1 MKLVDIASFQAL
13 SEQTGLS
20 RRAIDT
26 LRKGNASTLK
36 YTELAQLARILQLEL
51 QELIAK
57 FIKQGGVE
65 SQSHLVKLLARE
77 GVKVT
82 QATASRDLED
92 LGAIRI
98 RDAGGEFQYAISDE
112 ATSKPASAA
121 NLILSVTA
129 SGNLA
134 VVRTPPGGA
143 QLLASA
149 IDRNSLNGSLKS
161 AIGTIAGDD
170 TVLVV
175 SKTANGGAELA
186 KSISVFA
193 TGTKGKRK

>member
-1 MKLVDIASFQAL
+1 MNAKNTLTSVQ
-13 SEQTGLS
+13 
-20 RRAIDT
+20 RR
-26 LRKGNASTLK
+26 S
-36 YTELAQLARILQLEL
+36 
-51 QELIAK
+51 LIAK
-57 FIKQGGVE
+57 LIRQGGIE

-82 QATASRDLED
+82 QATASRDLEE
-92 LGAIRI
+92 LGASRA
-98 RDAGGEFQYAISDE
+98 RDASGEFQYVIADE
-112 ATSKPASAA
+112 STSKTTSAA
-121 NLILSVTA
+121 NLIMSVTA

-149 IDRNSLNGSLKS
+149 IDRNSLNGALKS

-175 SKTANGGAELA
+175 SKTANGGADLA
-186 KSISVFA
+186 KSISTFA
-193 TGTKGKRK
+193 SGVKGKRK

>member
-1 MKLVDIASFQAL
+1 MSVKVQLNSSQ
-13 SEQTGLS
+13 
-20 RRAIDT
+20 RRA
-26 LRKGNASTLK
+26 
-36 YTELAQLARILQLEL
+36 
-51 QELIAK
+51 LIAK

-92 LGAIRI
+92 LGAVRI
-98 RDAGGEFQYAISDE
+98 RDAGGELQYSISDD
-112 ATSKPASAA
+112 ATSKPASAG

-149 IDRNSLNGSLKS
+149 IDRNSLNGALKS

-170 TVLVV
+170 TVLVI

-193 TGTKGKRK
+193 TGAKGKRK

>member
-1 MKLVDIASFQAL
+1 MSVKTNLTSNQ
-13 SEQTGLS
+13 
-20 RRAIDT
+20 
-26 LRKGNASTLK
+26 RKA
-36 YTELAQLARILQLEL
+36 
-51 QELIAK
+51 LIAK
-57 FIKQGGVE
+57 MIKQGGVE
-65 SQSHLVKLLARE
+65 SQSHLVKLLGRE

-92 LGAIRI
+92 LGATRV
-98 RDAGGEFQYAISDE
+98 RDANGEFQYVIPEDAN
-112 ATSKPASAA
+112 SKNSSAA
-121 NLILSVTA
+121 NLIMSVTA

-149 IDRNSLNGSLKS
+149 IDRNSLNGLLKS

-175 SKTANGGAELA
+175 AKTANGGAELA
-186 KSISVFA
+186 KSITNYA
-193 TGTKGKRK
+193 TRTNKQKGKRN

>member
-1 MKLVDIASFQAL
+1 MSVKVQLNSSQ
-13 SEQTGLS
+13 
-20 RRAIDT
+20 RRA
-26 LRKGNASTLK
+26 
-36 YTELAQLARILQLEL
+36 
-51 QELIAK
+51 LIAK

-82 QATASRDLED
+82 QATASRDLDD

-98 RDAGGEFQYAISDE
+98 RDAGGEFQYAISEE
-112 ATSKPASAA
+112 ANSKPASAA

>member
-1 MKLVDIASFQAL
+1 MSVKVQLNSSQ
-13 SEQTGLS
+13 
-20 RRAIDT
+20 RRA
-26 LRKGNASTLK
+26 
-36 YTELAQLARILQLEL
+36 
-51 QELIAK
+51 LIAK

-77 GVKVT
+77 GVKVN

-98 RDAGGEFQYAISDE
+98 RNAGGEFQYAISEE

>member
-1 MKLVDIASFQAL
+1 MSVKVQLNSSQ
-13 SEQTGLS
+13 
-20 RRAIDT
+20 RRA
-26 LRKGNASTLK
+26 
-36 YTELAQLARILQLEL
+36 
-51 QELIAK
+51 LIAK
-57 FIKQGGVE
+57 LIKQGGVE

-92 LGAIRI
+92 LGAVRI

-149 IDRNSLNGSLKS
+149 IDRNSLNGFLKS

>member
-1 MKLVDIASFQAL
+1 MSVKTNLNSSQ
-13 SEQTGLS
+13 
-20 RRAIDT
+20 RR
-26 LRKGNASTLK
+26 N
-36 YTELAQLARILQLEL
+36 
-51 QELIAK
+51 LIAK
-57 FIKQGGVE
+57 MIKQGGVE
-65 SQSHLVKLLARE
+65 SQTHLVKLLARE

-92 LGAIRI
+92 LGATRI
-98 RDAGGEFQYAISDE
+98 RDANGEFQYVIPE
-112 ATSKPASAA
+112 EVVSKSNSAA
-121 NLILSVTA
+121 NLIMSVTA

-149 IDRNSLNGSLKS
+149 IDRNSLNGILKC

-175 SKTANGGAELA
+175 AKTANGGAELA
-186 KSISVFA
+186 KSITSYA
-193 TGTKGKRK
+193 SKTKGKRK

>member
-1 MKLVDIASFQAL
+1 MSVKVQLNSSQ
-13 SEQTGLS
+13 
-20 RRAIDT
+20 RRA
-26 LRKGNASTLK
+26 
-36 YTELAQLARILQLEL
+36 
-51 QELIAK
+51 LIAK

-92 LGAIRI
+92 LGAVRI
-98 RDAGGEFQYAISDE
+98 RDAGGEFQYAISDD

-193 TGTKGKRK
+193 TGIKGKRK

>member
-1 MKLVDIASFQAL
+1 MSVKVQLNSSQ
-13 SEQTGLS
+13 
-20 RRAIDT
+20 RRA
-26 LRKGNASTLK
+26 
-36 YTELAQLARILQLEL
+36 
-51 QELIAK
+51 LIAK

-92 LGAIRI
+92 LGAVRI
-98 RDAGGEFQYAISDE
+98 RDAGGEFQYAISDD

-193 TGTKGKRK
+193 TRTKGKRK

>member
-1 MKLVDIASFQAL
+1 MSVKTNLNSSQ
-13 SEQTGLS
+13 
-20 RRAIDT
+20 RR
-26 LRKGNASTLK
+26 N
-36 YTELAQLARILQLEL
+36 
-51 QELIAK
+51 LIAK
-57 FIKQGGVE
+57 MIKQGGVE
-65 SQSHLVKLLARE
+65 SQTHLVKLLARE

-92 LGAIRI
+92 LGATRI
-98 RDAGGEFQYAISDE
+98 RDANGEFQYVIPE
-112 ATSKPASAA
+112 EVVSKSNSAA
-121 NLILSVTA
+121 NLIMSVTA

-149 IDRNSLNGSLKS
+149 IDRNSLNGILKS

-175 SKTANGGAELA
+175 AKTANGGAELA
-186 KSISVFA
+186 KSITSYA
-193 TGTKGKRK
+193 SKTKGKRK

>member
-1 MKLVDIASFQAL
+1 MNAKNTLTSVQ
-13 SEQTGLS
+13 
-20 RRAIDT
+20 RR
-26 LRKGNASTLK
+26 S
-36 YTELAQLARILQLEL
+36 
-51 QELIAK
+51 LIAK
-57 FIKQGGVE
+57 LIRQGGVE

-82 QATASRDLED
+82 QATASRDLEE
-92 LGAIRI
+92 LGASRA
-98 RDAGGEFQYAISDE
+98 RNASGEFQYVIADE
-112 ATSKPASAA
+112 STSKTTSAA
-121 NLILSVTA
+121 NLIMSVTA

-149 IDRNSLNGSLKS
+149 IDRNSLNGALKS

-175 SKTANGGAELA
+175 SKTANGGADLA
-186 KSISVFA
+186 KSISTFA
-193 TGTKGKRK
+193 SGVKGKRK

>member
-1 MKLVDIASFQAL
+1 MNAKNTLTSSQ
-13 SEQTGLS
+13 
-20 RRAIDT
+20 RR
-26 LRKGNASTLK
+26 S
-36 YTELAQLARILQLEL
+36 
-51 QELIAK
+51 LIAK
-57 FIKQGGVE
+57 LIKQGGVE

-82 QATASRDLED
+82 QATASRDLEE
-92 LGAIRI
+92 LGASRA
-98 RDAGGEFQYAISDE
+98 RDASGEFQYLIADE
-112 ATSKPASAA
+112 STSKTTSAA
-121 NLILSVTA
+121 NLIMSVTA

-149 IDRNSLNGSLKS
+149 IDRNSLNGALKS

-175 SKTANGGAELA
+175 SKTANGGADLA
-186 KSISVFA
+186 KSISTFA
-193 TGTKGKRK
+193 SGVKGKRK

>member
-1 MKLVDIASFQAL
+1 MSVKVQLNSSQ
-13 SEQTGLS
+13 
-20 RRAIDT
+20 RRA
-26 LRKGNASTLK
+26 
-36 YTELAQLARILQLEL
+36 
-51 QELIAK
+51 LIAK

-112 ATSKPASAA
+112 ATSKPASAV

>member
-1 MKLVDIASFQAL
+1 MSAKTSLTSNQ
-13 SEQTGLS
+13 
-20 RRAIDT
+20 
-26 LRKGNASTLK
+26 RKA
-36 YTELAQLARILQLEL
+36 
-51 QELIAK
+51 LIAK
-57 FIKQGGVE
+57 IIKQGGVE

-92 LGAIRI
+92 LGATRV
-98 RDAGGEFQYAISDE
+98 RDANSEFQYVIPED
-112 ATSKPASAA
+112 ASARSSSA
-121 NLILSVTA
+121 VNLIVSVTA

-149 IDRNSLNGSLKS
+149 IDRNSLNGALKS

-175 SKTANGGAELA
+175 AKTANGGAELA
-186 KSISVFA
+186 KSITNYA
-193 TGTKGKRK
+193 TRTNKAKGKRN

>member
-1 MKLVDIASFQAL
+1 MNVKTNLTSNQRKAL
-13 SEQTGLS
+13 IT
-20 RRAIDT
+20 RM
-26 LRKGNASTLK
+26 
-36 YTELAQLARILQLEL
+36 
-51 QELIAK
+51 
-57 FIKQGGVE
+57 IKQGGVE

-92 LGAIRI
+92 LGATRV
-98 RDAGGEFQYAISDE
+98 RDANGEFQYVIPEDAN
-112 ATSKPASAA
+112 SKNSSAA
-121 NLILSVTA
+121 NLIMSVTA

-149 IDRNSLNGSLKS
+149 IDRNSLNGLLKS

-175 SKTANGGAELA
+175 AKTANGGAELA
-186 KSISVFA
+186 KSITNYA
-193 TGTKGKRK
+193 TRTSKPKGKRN

>member
-1 MKLVDIASFQAL
+1 MSVKTILTSSQRKAL
-13 SEQTGLS
+13 ISKMV
-20 RRAIDT
+20 
-26 LRKGNASTLK
+26 RK
-36 YTELAQLARILQLEL
+36 
-51 QELIAK
+51 
-57 FIKQGGVE
+57 GGVE
-65 SQSHLVKLLARE
+65 SQSHLVRLLARE

-92 LGAIRI
+92 LGATRV
-98 RDAGGEFQYAISDE
+98 RDANGEFQYVIPEEISPK
-112 ATSKPASAA
+112 TNSAA
-121 NLILSVTA
+121 SLIMSVTA

-149 IDRNSLNGSLKS
+149 IDRNSLNGLLKS

-175 SKTANGGAELA
+175 AKTANGGAELA
-186 KSISVFA
+186 KSITSYA
-193 TGTKGKRK
+193 NRSNKLNKLKGKRN

>member
-1 MKLVDIASFQAL
+1 MSAKTTVSSSQ
-13 SEQTGLS
+13 
-20 RRAIDT
+20 RRA
-26 LRKGNASTLK
+26 LVSKL
-36 YTELAQLARILQLEL
+36 
-51 QELIAK
+51 
-57 FIKQGGVE
+57 IKQGGVE
-65 SQSHLVKLLARE
+65 SQTHLVKLLLRE

-92 LGAIRI
+92 LGATRV
-98 RDAGGEFQYAISDE
+98 RDANGEFQYVISDE
-112 ATSKPASAA
+112 APSKGSSAA

-149 IDRNSLNGSLKS
+149 IDRNSLNGALKS

-175 SKTANGGAELA
+175 SKSANGGSDLA
-186 KSISVFA
+186 KSILTYAS
-193 TGTKGKRK
+193 GLKGKRK

>member
-1 MKLVDIASFQAL
+1 MQLNSSQ
-13 SEQTGLS
+13 
-20 RRAIDT
+20 RRA
-26 LRKGNASTLK
+26 
-36 YTELAQLARILQLEL
+36 
-51 QELIAK
+51 LIAK

-92 LGAIRI
+92 LGAVRI
-98 RDAGGEFQYAISDE
+98 RDAGGEFQYSISDD
-112 ATSKPASAA
+112 ATSKPASAG

-149 IDRNSLNGSLKS
+149 IDRNSLNGALKS

-170 TVLVV
+170 TVLVI

-193 TGTKGKRK
+193 TGAKGKRK